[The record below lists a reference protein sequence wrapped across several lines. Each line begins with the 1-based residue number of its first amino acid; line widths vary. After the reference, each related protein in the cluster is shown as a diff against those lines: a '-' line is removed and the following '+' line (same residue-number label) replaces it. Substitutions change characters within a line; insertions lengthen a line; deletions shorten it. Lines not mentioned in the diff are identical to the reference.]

1 MYEIKVRKIES
12 RVRKV
17 TTITIVEI
25 LQDGKAIDE
34 IGRTYRDAT
43 HLIMAG
49 NMLKNKMEKENQND
63 RN

>member
-1 MYEIKVRKIES
+1 MYTVKVRKIES
-12 RVRKV
+12 RVRKD
-17 TTITIVEI
+17 TTLTIVE
-25 LQDGKAIDE
+25 LLKDGIVIDE

>member
-12 RVRKV
+12 GVRKDA
-17 TTITIVEI
+17 TLTIVEL
-25 LQDGKAIDE
+25 LQDGKVIDE

-43 HLIMAG
+43 HIIMAG

-63 RN
+63 WN

>member
-12 RVRKV
+12 RVRKDA
-17 TTITIVEI
+17 TLTIVEL
-25 LQDGKAIDE
+25 LQDGKVIDE

-49 NMLKNKMEKENQND
+49 NMLKNKMKKENQND
-63 RN
+63 